1 LRPRT
6 TPKIAAF
13 SLEHRGSLS
22 FHGGVKLSTAGTIAA
37 LLLVVPSAW
46 AQPAPATP
54 PPGTPPPP
62 KGAAAPAKAPPPKTP
77 PAKGAPAPATPEDEA
92 ARLLDEGM
100 KAVKDDKWDLA
111 LTLFQRGWVLS
122 KNFMLTANLANAE
135 LHAGKFRDAA
145 EHMTFA
151 LSEAPPNLGDDDRKS
166 LEDVLAQARAKVGAL
181 ILDVHTPGAV
191 VTVNGELVGTA
202 PLSGVFFLDPG
213 PAVIEAK
220 LTGYL
225 GAKLSKTAVAG
236 QETPV
241 DITLVRFG
249 AGSVA
254 PPPTGADALFRGVPL
269 IVIISG
275 ASASAA
281 FAVLGGAFAIVS
293 DLKASKSHA
302 LEQPTATCGSMCA
315 SQFDAL
321 QKSKVTFAGASLWS
335 FIGSSALLVGTG
347 GYVVYSIVTRPKPA
361 AVKSDMKAAL
371 VVRPGELGGTL
382 TLDW

>member
-1 LRPRT
+1 
-6 TPKIAAF
+6 
-13 SLEHRGSLS
+13 
-22 FHGGVKLSTAGTIAA
+22 VKLSPAGTFAA
-37 LLLVVPSAW
+37 LLLLVPSAW
-46 AQPAPATP
+46 AQPAPP
-54 PPGTPPPP
+54 PPAPPPPP
-62 KGAAAPAKAPPPKTP
+62 KGAPPPKAPAGKTPPP
-77 PAKGAPAPATPEDEA
+77 PAKPATPEEEA

-100 KAVKDDKWDLA
+100 KDIKDDKWDLA
-111 LTLFQRGWVLS
+111 LLAFQRAWVLS
-122 KNFMLTANLANAE
+122 KNFMLAANLANAE
-135 LHAGKFRDAA
+135 QHAGKFRDAA

-151 LSEAPPNLGDDDRKS
+151 LSEAPPNLGEDDRKS
-166 LEDVLAQARAKVGAL
+166 LEDVLAAARAKVGAL
-181 ILDVHTPGAV
+181 VLNVHTPGAV

-220 LTGYL
+220 LSGYL

-236 QETPV
+236 EETPV

-254 PPPTGADALFRGVPL
+254 PPPRGADALFRGVPL

-281 FAVLGGAFAIVS
+281 FAVLGSAFAIVS
-293 DLKASKSHA
+293 DLKSSKSHA
-302 LEQPTATCGSMCA
+302 LEQPTATCGAMCET
-315 SQFDAL
+315 QFDAY

-335 FIGSSALLVGTG
+335 FVGSSALLLGTG
-347 GYVVYSIVTRPKPA
+347 GYVVYSIVTRPKA
-361 AVKSDMKAAL
+361 AAPKPDMKASF
-371 VVRPGELGGTL
+371 VVRPAGGAF

>member
-1 LRPRT
+1 
-6 TPKIAAF
+6 
-13 SLEHRGSLS
+13 
-22 FHGGVKLSTAGTIAA
+22 VKLSPAGTVAA
-37 LLLVVPSAW
+37 LLLLAPTAW
-46 AQPAPATP
+46 AQPAPPPASPGPPPPPSKGASPSKP
-54 PPGTPPPP
+54 PPGKPQ
-62 KGAAAPAKAPPPKTP
+62 P
-77 PAKGAPAPATPEDEA
+77 PAKPATPEDEA

-100 KAVKDDKWDLA
+100 KDVKDDKWDAA
-111 LTLFQRGWVLS
+111 LVVFQRAWLLS
-122 KNFMLTANLANAE
+122 KSFMLAANLANAE